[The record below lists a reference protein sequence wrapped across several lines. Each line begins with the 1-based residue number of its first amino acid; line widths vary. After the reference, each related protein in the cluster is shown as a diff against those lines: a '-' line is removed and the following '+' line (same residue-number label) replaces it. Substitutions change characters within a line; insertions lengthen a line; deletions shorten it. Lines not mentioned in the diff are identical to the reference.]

1 MAKRLKEPAPNQ
13 VGLKKLSK
21 DVRNKMGYMKDG
33 GRFKGLKGKIRKR
46 LLKRLDKL
54 QEKSEKKQA
63 KAHERGVKRGKEVV
77 DTKTTTSASPR
88 TLSPHTR
95 TEPVYKR
102 EEAIRSK
109 YISKQSKAIDKAYD
123 KQDKK
128 NKKNSYKPKKA
139 RPPRAGRRRTN
150 TGGPVRN
157 LVNRALNRIS
167 EGRANRGTAGS
178 KARRRS
184 SGCGKDC
191 QRKIRSGQAGF
202 AKN

>member
-1 MAKRLKEPAPNQ
+1 MAKRLKEPAPDQ
-13 VGLKKLSK
+13 VGLKNLPE
-21 DVRNKMGYMKDG
+21 DVRNTMGYMGDG
-33 GRFKGLKGKIRKR
+33 GRFKGIKGKIRKR
-46 LLKRLDKL
+46 LLKRIDKL
-54 QEKSEKKQA
+54 QAKSEKKQA
-63 KAHERGVKRGKEVV
+63 KAHERGEKRGKKVV
-77 DTKTTTSASPR
+77 GTRTTTSASPR
-88 TLSPHTR
+88 DLTPHTR
-95 TEPVYKR
+95 TENIYKR
-102 EEAIRSK
+102 EEKIRSK
-109 YISKQSKAIDKAYD
+109 YIGKTSKAIDKAYD

-128 NKKNSYKPKKA
+128 DKKKSYRPKKA

-157 LVNRALNRIS
+157 FVNRALNRIS

-184 SGCGKDC
+184 RGCGKDC